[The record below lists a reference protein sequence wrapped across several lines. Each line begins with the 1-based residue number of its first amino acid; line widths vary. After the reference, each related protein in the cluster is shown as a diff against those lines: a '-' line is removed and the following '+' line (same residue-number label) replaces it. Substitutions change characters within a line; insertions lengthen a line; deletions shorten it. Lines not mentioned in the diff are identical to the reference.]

1 MTDTV
6 TWLAGNPGD
15 GWYEMTEEWIDLLNG
30 NGLRFEFTA
39 GGGEENLT
47 SVATGQGD
55 ARRGAREP

>member
-15 GWYEMTEEWIDLLNG
+15 GWYEMTEAWVDLLNG